1 MEPITPA
8 ESTVP
13 SLSARA
19 IRALSTTQR
28 WARFAGTALFGIAL
42 LKLIQSGMEAF
53 RFHATL
59 EARALSHVGVVSG
72 MAFYIVFNA
81 ITIAVYC
88 ATGWFALRYAGRLDR
103 VRPPWQPTAGDI
115 ANALGAQHRYWRLQG
130 VLWLVSISLLVL
142 LMLAVIVVVTIRATR

>member
-8 ESTVP
+8 ESAVP
-13 SLSARA
+13 SLSIRA

-28 WARFAGTALFGIAL
+28 WARFAGTVLLGMAL
-42 LKLIQSGMEAF
+42 LKLIQGGMEAF
-53 RFHATL
+53 HFHATL
-59 EARALSHVGVVSG
+59 EARSLSHIGVVGG
-72 MAFYIVFNA
+72 MVFYIVSNA
-81 ITIAVYC
+81 VTLTVYC

-130 VLWLVSISLLVL
+130 VLWIISISLLVL
-142 LMLAVIVVVTIRATR
+142 MMLTVIVVVTLRATR